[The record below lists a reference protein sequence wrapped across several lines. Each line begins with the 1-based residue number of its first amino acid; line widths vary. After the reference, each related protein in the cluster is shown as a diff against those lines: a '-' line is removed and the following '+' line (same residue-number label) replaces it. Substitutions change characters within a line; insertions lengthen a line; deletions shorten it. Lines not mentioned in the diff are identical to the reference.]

1 MKEKKAKNVWR
12 GAKDDGSW
20 SKPLWRWSEA
30 SQNDW
35 AARADWCVK
44 DYEHAN
50 HPPVVKLAHAP
61 DLKAKPGQTVKLSAT
76 GKDPD
81 GDKLSYKWW
90 QYREPSSY
98 KGEVKL
104 QAAKKP
110 QASFELPED
119 AKPGR
124 TVHIIC
130 EVTDDGAPPLTRYA
144 RVIVEFE

>member
-1 MKEKKAKNVWR
+1 
-12 GAKDDGSW
+12 
-20 SKPLWRWSEA
+20 
-30 SQNDW
+30 
-35 AARADWCVK
+35 
-44 DYEHAN
+44 
-50 HPPVVKLAHAP
+50 VKLDHGP
-61 DLKAKPGQTVKLSAT
+61 DLKSKPGQTVKLSAK

-81 GDKLSYKWW
+81 GDKLSYMWW

-98 KGEVKL
+98 KGEVKI

-130 EVTDDGAPPLTRYA
+130 EVTDDGDPPLTRYA

>member
-1 MKEKKAKNVWR
+1 MKLNH
-12 GAKDDGSW
+12 
-20 SKPLWRWSEA
+20 A
-30 SQNDW
+30 S
-35 AARADWCVK
+35 
-44 DYEHAN
+44 
-50 HPPVVKLAHAP
+50 
-61 DLKAKPGQTVKLSAT
+61 DLKAKPGQTVKLSIK

-98 KGEVKL
+98 KGEVKI

-110 QASFELPED
+110 QASFELPAE

-130 EVTDDGAPPLTRYA
+130 EVTDDSDPPLTRYA
-144 RVIVEFE
+144 RVIVECE